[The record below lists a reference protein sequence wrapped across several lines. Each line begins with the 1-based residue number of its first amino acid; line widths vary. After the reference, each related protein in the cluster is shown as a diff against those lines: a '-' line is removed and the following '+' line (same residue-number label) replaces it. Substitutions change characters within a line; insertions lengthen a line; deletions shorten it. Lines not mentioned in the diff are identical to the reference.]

1 MIVAKD
7 LHFTIITMFAVEGWK
22 LGPLVAQTLPKKKLK
37 RKRED
42 AEEQKPNVKAKPAP
56 RTNPFAMKNADSRNL
71 PSTTNS
77 ITTASKEPKAQSD
90 VKPKTKTSKDQVTL
104 AKKERRREAKSQK
117 RHQRKL
123 QAEAESDQQ
132 DAPKENRQPSPLATL
147 PTLTPLQQKMRA
159 KLSGSQFRHINE
171 KLYTTHSSEALN
183 LFTEQPS
190 LFHDV
195 SALDRG
201 CANDSITKVFDIKFN
216 RGQEIQS
223 INSLRYSQRK
233 ILGPSS

>member
-1 MIVAKD
+1 
-7 LHFTIITMFAVEGWK
+7 MFAVEGWK

-42 AEEQKPNVKAKPAP
+42 AEEQKPNVKGKATP
-56 RTNPFAMKNADSRNL
+56 RTNPFVMKNEDSRNH
-71 PSTTNS
+71 PNTSNS
-77 ITTASKEPKAQSD
+77 ITTANKEPKAQSD
-90 VKPKTKTSKDQVTL
+90 GKPKTKTSKNQITL
-104 AKKERRREAKSQK
+104 AKKEQRREAKSQK

-123 QAEAESDQQ
+123 QGKAESDQQ
-132 DAPKENRQPSPLATL
+132 DVRKDNREPSPLTTL

-195 SALDRG
+195 SAPRSRIVLTIVSPRFSTSS
-201 CANDSITKVFDIKFN
+201 SIVAKKSN
-216 RGQEIQS
+216 R
-223 INSLRYSQRK
+223 
-233 ILGPSS
+233 